1 MSEKLTK
8 TAHFEDCGQRLDKWL
23 ASWTEL
29 SRARVKAML
38 EEGRV
43 SVNGKIEKKP
53 RAAILEEGEYIVD
66 LPPPVK
72 DRPEPED
79 IPLDI
84 VFEDDDLLV
93 VNKPTGM
100 TVHPAP
106 GLYNGTLVNALLFHC
121 AGSLSGIGGV
131 ARPGIVHRID
141 KDTSGLLVVAK
152 SNEAHQG
159 LSKQFADH
167 SAEREYVCF
176 VRSAPKP
183 RRGQIDTRIARSK
196 GDRKKMAVIQMRTAE
211 QIRRFGELPESEHG
225 KQAITNYETII
236 TYGQQ
241 PRAAVGTPLV
251 SKVIC
256 RLETGRTHQIRVHM
270 GHIGCPLLGDPVYG
284 KGRGFPGSGEVLGGL
299 KRQALHAKTL
309 GFVHPVTGERLS
321 FDSELPEDLQG
332 LETRLLA
339 I

>member
-1 MSEKLTK
+1 MSEKLVK

-23 ASWTEL
+23 ATWTGL
-29 SRARVKAML
+29 SRARVKTVL
-38 EEGRV
+38 TNGRV
-43 SVNGKIEKKP
+43 SVNGKVETRP
-53 RAAILEEGEYIVD
+53 RAAIMEEGEYIVD

-72 DRPEPED
+72 DIPEPED
-79 IPLDI
+79 ISI
-84 VFEDDDLLV
+84 SIIYEDDDLLV
-93 VNKPTGM
+93 VDKPSGM

-106 GLYNGTLVNALLFHC
+106 GLYHGTLVNALLFHC
-121 AGSLSGIGGV
+121 AGTLSGIGGV

-159 LSKQFADH
+159 LSKQFAKKT
-167 SAEREYVCF
+167 AEREYICF

-183 RRGQIDTRIARSK
+183 RKGQVDTRIARSK
-196 GDRKKMAVIQMRTAE
+196 GDRKKMAVIQMRSAD
-211 QIRRFGELPESEHG
+211 QIRRYGELPESEHG
-225 KQAITNYETII
+225 KQAVTNYETLE

-241 PRAAVGTPLV
+241 PRAALGTPLV
-251 SKVIC
+251 SKVAC

-284 KGRGFPGSGEVLGGL
+284 KGRGFPGSDEILGGL
-299 KRQALHAKTL
+299 KRQALHAHTL
-309 GFVHPVTGERLS
+309 GFVHPVTKEKMT
-321 FDSELPEDLQG
+321 FTSELPEDLAG
-332 LETRLLA
+332 LEARLSA